1 MTLAR
6 TLTVTLD
13 GVLGH
18 LVEVQADLADGL
30 PAMTI
35 VGLPD
40 PVLNEARDRV
50 RAAIANSGQ
59 SWPARRITLALSPAA
74 LPKRGSQLD
83 VALAVAVLAAAG
95 VLPDDQ
101 LGSVLLLGELALN
114 GELRAVPGAL
124 PAVLAASR
132 AGVRRAVVPVPNLA
146 EAALVPDVDVRGAV
160 RLADLIGFLRGESD
174 DLVAGEPGAS
184 ALPPPG
190 PDLADVVGQPVG
202 RRAIEIAAAGRH
214 HLFLAGPP
222 GVGKTML
229 ASRLP
234 GILPPLDDAAALEV
248 TAVRSIAGLVAGGTP
263 LVRQPPFEA
272 PHHTCS
278 TAALVGGGSRLPR
291 PGMISLAHRGVLFMD
306 EAPEFQRRALD
317 ALRQPLESGLVQ
329 ISRAGWNVTF
339 PAEVQLV
346 LAANPC
352 PCATPNDDCGC
363 TAAARRRYL
372 FRLSGP
378 LLDRIDL
385 QAVLTPVAP
394 ADLLGDPLS
403 AEPTEVV
410 AKRVAEAR
418 ATAADRLAGTPW
430 RTNAEV
436 PGSELRTR
444 WRLPRSVT
452 ATADKALYAGT
463 LGARGYDRVLKVAWS
478 ISDLAGRT
486 SPVAEDISEAVGW
499 RRRPPLLP

>member
-13 GVLGH
+13 GVVGR

-30 PAMTI
+30 PGTTI

-50 RAAIANSGQ
+50 RAAIANSGR
-59 SWPARRITLALSPAA
+59 SWPARKITLALSPAS

-95 VLPDDQ
+95 EVPDDR
-101 LGSVLLLGELALN
+101 LGSVLLLGELALD
-114 GELRAVPGAL
+114 GELRAVPGTL

-132 AGVRRAVVPVPNLA
+132 AGIRRAVVPVPNLP
-146 EAALVPDVDVRGAV
+146 EAALVPTVDVRGAA
-160 RLADLIGFLRGESD
+160 RLADLVGFLRGESD
-174 DLVAGEPGAS
+174 DLVAGCPGGGTQV
-184 ALPPPG
+184 PPRL
-190 PDLADVVGQPVG
+190 DLADVVGQHIG
-202 RRAIEIAAAGRH
+202 RRAIEIAAAGGH
-214 HLFLAGPP
+214 HLYLAGPP

-248 TAVRSIAGLVAGGTP
+248 TAVQSIAGLVDAGAP
-263 LVRQPPFEA
+263 LVRTPPFQA
-272 PHHTCS
+272 PHHTAS
-278 TAALVGGGSRLPR
+278 GAALVGGGSRLPR
-291 PGMISLAHRGVLFMD
+291 PGMISLAHKGILFLD
-306 EAPEFQRRALD
+306 EAPEFDRRALD
-317 ALRQPLESGLVQ
+317 ALRQPLESGVVQ
-329 ISRAGWNVTF
+329 VSRANWNVTF
-339 PAEVQLV
+339 PAEFQLV

-352 PCATPNDDCGC
+352 PCASPGDDCGC
-363 TAAARRRYL
+363 TELARKRYI

-385 QAVLTPVAP
+385 QVPLKPVAP
-394 ADLLGDPLS
+394 ADLLGDPLL
-403 AEPTEVV
+403 AESTEVV

-418 ATAADRLAGTPW
+418 GTAADRLAGTPW

-436 PGSELRTR
+436 PGSELRGR
-444 WRLPRSVT
+444 WRLSRTVT
-452 ATADKALYAGT
+452 ATVDKALYAGVV
-463 LGARGYDRVLKVAWS
+463 GARGYDRVLKVAWS

-486 SPVAEDISEAVGW
+486 TPTAHDIDEAVTW
-499 RRRPPLLP
+499 RARLPLLR

>member
-1 MTLAR
+1 MTIAR

-13 GVLGH
+13 GVVGR

-30 PAMTI
+30 PGTTI

-50 RAAIANSGQ
+50 RAAIANSGRA
-59 SWPARRITLALSPAA
+59 WPARKITLALSPAS

-95 VLPDDQ
+95 DVPEDR
-101 LGSVLLLGELALN
+101 LGSVLLLGELALD
-114 GELRAVPGAL
+114 GELRAVPGTL
-124 PAVLAASR
+124 PAVLAACR
-132 AGVRRAVVPVPNLA
+132 AGLRRAVVPAPNVA
-146 EAALVPDVDVRGAV
+146 EASLVTDVDVRGAV

-174 DLVAGEPGAS
+174 ELVAGQPGIGTRV
-184 ALPPPG
+184 PPRL
-190 PDLADVVGQPVG
+190 DMADVIGQQTG
-202 RRAIEIAAAGRH
+202 RRAIEVAAAGGH

-234 GILPPLDDAAALEV
+234 GILPPLDDTAALEV
-248 TAVRSIAGLVAGGTP
+248 TAVQSIAGLVDPGAP
-263 LVRQPPFEA
+263 LVRTPPFQA
-272 PHHTCS
+272 PHHTAS
-278 TAALVGGGSRLPR
+278 AAALVGGGSRLPR
-291 PGMISLAHRGVLFMD
+291 PGMISLAHRGVLFLD
-306 EAPEFQRRALD
+306 EAPEFERRALD
-317 ALRQPLESGLVQ
+317 ALRQPLESGVVQ
-329 ISRAGWNVTF
+329 VSRASWNVTF
-339 PAEVQLV
+339 PAEVQLI

-352 PCATPNDDCGC
+352 PCASPDDDCGC
-363 TAAARRRYL
+363 TRMARRRYL

-385 QAVLTPVAP
+385 QVPLKPVDP
-394 ADLLGDPLS
+394 ADLLGDPLA

-418 ATAADRLAGTPW
+418 ATAADRLTGTRW
-430 RTNAEV
+430 RTNAQV

-444 WRLPRSVT
+444 WRLPRRVT
-452 ATADKALYAGT
+452 ATADEALYAGVV
-463 LGARGYDRVLKVAWS
+463 GARGYDRVLKVAWS

-486 SPVAEDISEAVGW
+486 TPTPEDIDEAVTW
-499 RRRPPLLP
+499 RTRLPLLR